1 MGTTRRRAARWIVAA
16 VAAAALA
23 APAAPAAAAAPVW
36 NDPATVIRGGCGY
49 GGNSMPRWAPTGW
62 CAAS

>member
-36 NDPATVIRGGCGY
+36 NDPVTVIREAAGTAAT
-49 GGNSMPRWAPTGW
+49 SMPRWAPTGW